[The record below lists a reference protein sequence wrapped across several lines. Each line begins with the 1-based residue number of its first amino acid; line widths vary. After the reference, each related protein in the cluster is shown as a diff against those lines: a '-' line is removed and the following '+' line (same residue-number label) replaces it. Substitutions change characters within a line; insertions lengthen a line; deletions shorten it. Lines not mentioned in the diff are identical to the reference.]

1 MMKYTSKSEYILGI
15 AISARTVQAALVHDA
30 PSGPSI
36 IRTFSRKRAGIEPLD
51 SVMPE
56 VHDEV
61 DADVAFSVPSV
72 AAMDPS
78 LFLASEFGASEVP
91 AEGGINENMVTAQ
104 LAMPCDMEIQDI
116 VAECADAGYEKVHIV
131 FAIATDYASALPI
144 NIEDGVQGNKG
155 KKGKSAKNTTK
166 EKDQLLAALEAIHSL
181 TVNPEKVVFL
191 PLSELGVRNET
202 HLAVV
207 VHPNEPVSISL
218 KAIRDR
224 KRPFPNVS
232 LLDTEITL
240 LLGLARASLLTD
252 RIFEESSTSEL
263 GDSQIEEEEITVIV
277 RIGVED
283 TLVIFMTG
291 RELTHYE
298 SLRSITSFDPSDTI
312 CSRILMMHD
321 EFGAGDA
328 DRMLLF
334 CDVEED
340 SVFERLSEVF
350 PDTYID
356 RLRNVLPQMQE
367 ERGTPIGIEGIVA
380 AAVALR
386 VVRDE
391 LWQSVF
397 PETNFLPSKLRK
409 GRLRLPFSWPVA
421 AMILMLFGTT
431 LFFVHR
437 YFVMSHEIEMAR
449 YELKNFPEDM
459 IGLDV
464 DVLQTK
470 IDSLRSRSAGFLE
483 ALDLLDSLLVGSDVW
498 SRALE
503 RTSVHTGDI
512 SGLWIERWEEKM
524 PGVLSITGTSMDR
537 DQIVKFAARASANI
551 ESIRFSEIRDWPVYL
566 FQLTIHLERTLPEA
580 AIYLRENAAI
590 QPDVFSAVVQ
600 ENLGTGPGK

>member
-15 AISARTVQAALVHDA
+15 AISARTVEAVLVHDA

-36 IRTFSRKRAGIEPLD
+36 VRTFSRKRAGIEPLD

-61 DADVAFSVPSV
+61 DADIAFSVPGA
-72 AAMDPS
+72 AAMETP
-78 LFLASEFGASEVP
+78 LFLASEFGATEAP
-91 AEGGINENMVTAQ
+91 AEDGVNENLATSQ
-104 LAMPCDMEIQDI
+104 LAMPCDLEIQDI
-116 VAECADAGYEKVHIV
+116 VAECADAGYENVHIV
-131 FAIATDYASALPI
+131 FAIDTDYASALPI
-144 NIEDGVQGNKG
+144 NIADGVEG
-155 KKGKSAKNTTK
+155 KKGKNGKSAKRNTK
-166 EKDQLLAALEAIHSL
+166 EKDKLLAALESTQSL
-181 TVNPEKVVFL
+181 SIDREKVAFL

-202 HLAVV
+202 HLTVL
-207 VHPNEPVSISL
+207 VHPNEPVTISL

-224 KRPFPNVS
+224 KRPFPRVS

-252 RIFEESSTSEL
+252 RVFEESSTSEVS
-263 GDSQIEEEEITVIV
+263 DSHDEEETTVIV
-277 RIGVED
+277 RVGVED

-298 SLRSITSFDPSDTI
+298 SLRSITSFDPSETI
-312 CSRILMMHD
+312 CSRILLMHD
-321 EFGAGDA
+321 EFGAGDG

-340 SVFERLSEVF
+340 SVFERLSQVF
-350 PDTYID
+350 PDTYIN
-356 RLRNVLPQMQE
+356 RLRSVLPQMQE
-367 ERGTPIGIEGIVA
+367 ERDSPIGIEGIVA

-397 PETNFLPSKLRK
+397 PATNFLSSKLRK
-409 GRLRLPFSWPVA
+409 GRMRLPFSWPVA

-431 LFFVHR
+431 LFFVHK

-449 YELKNFPEDM
+449 YELKNFPEEM
-459 IGLDV
+459 IGLDSN
-464 DVLQTK
+464 DLQAK
-470 IDSLRSRSAGFLE
+470 IDSLRSRSAGFLD
-483 ALDLLDSLLVGSDVW
+483 ALDLLDSLLVGGDVW

-512 SGLWIERWEEKM
+512 SGLWIERWEESV
-524 PGVLSITGTSMDR
+524 PGILSISGTSMDR
-537 DQIVKFAARASANI
+537 DQIVKFAAGASANI
-551 ESIRFSEIRDWPVYL
+551 ESISFAEIREWPVYS
-566 FQLTIHLERTLPEA
+566 FQLTIHLQRQLPEA
-580 AIYLRENAAI
+580 AIYLRENAAN

-600 ENLGTGPGK
+600 ENMVTGPGK

>member
-15 AISARTVQAALVHDA
+15 AISARTVEAVLVHDA

-36 IRTFSRKRAGIEPLD
+36 VRTFSRKRAGIEPLD

-61 DADVAFSVPSV
+61 DADVVFSVPGA
-72 AAMDPS
+72 AAMDS
-78 LFLASEFGASEVP
+78 TLFLASEFGATEAP
-91 AEGGINENMVTAQ
+91 TEDGTNENMATFQ
-104 LAMPCDMEIQDI
+104 LAMPCDLEIQDI
-116 VAECADAGYEKVHIV
+116 VAECADAGYENVHIV
-131 FAIATDYASALPI
+131 FAIGTDYASALPI
-144 NIEDGVQGNKG
+144 NIGDGVEG
-155 KKGKSAKNTTK
+155 KKGKNGKSAKKNTK
-166 EKDQLLAALEAIHSL
+166 EKDQLLAALESTQSL
-181 TVNPEKVVFL
+181 SVDPEKVVFL

-202 HLAVV
+202 HLAVL
-207 VHPNEPVSISL
+207 VHPNEPVTISL

-240 LLGLARASLLTD
+240 LLGLARTSLLTD
-252 RIFEESSTSEL
+252 RVFEESSTSEV
-263 GDSQIEEEEITVIV
+263 GDPHNDEEETSVIV

-312 CSRILMMHD
+312 CSRILLMHD

-350 PDTYID
+350 PDTYIN

-367 ERGTPIGIEGIVA
+367 ERETAIGIEGIVA

-397 PETNFLPSKLRK
+397 EATNFLSSKLRK
-409 GRLRLPFSWPVA
+409 GRIRLPFSWPVA

-431 LFFVHR
+431 LFFVHK

-449 YELKNFPEDM
+449 YELKNFPDEM
-459 IGLDV
+459 IGLDA
-464 DVLQTK
+464 DVLQAN
-470 IDSLRSRSAGFLE
+470 IDSLRSRSAGFLD

-524 PGVLSITGTSMDR
+524 PGVLSIIGTSMDR

-551 ESIRFSEIRDWPVYL
+551 ESISFAEIRDWPVYS
-566 FQLTIHLERTLPEA
+566 FQLTIHLVRQLPEA
-580 AIYLRENAAI
+580 AIYLRENAEN
-590 QPDVFSAVVQ
+590 QPDIFSAVVQ
-600 ENLGTGPGK
+600 ENMVTGPGK